1 MRKTPKVVRE
11 ALLAGSD
18 HQVAGIKLYEVT
30 LSTLLIL
37 EEINSPLVDESAMAR
52 KAPMKNMDLMR
63 AIYVFSKHPREA
75 YASFQKGQAAFDAAV
90 IEFGATL
97 SIQQTKEI
105 GEKMGELIAR
115 ATSTILQGEKKT
127 TIPSTTPLN
136 QTDSAGR

>member
-11 ALLAGSD
+11 ALLAGSV
-18 HQVAGIKLYEVT
+18 HQVAGIQLHEVT

-63 AIYVFSKHPREA
+63 AIFVFARHPRDS
-75 YASFQKGQAAFDAAV
+75 YAAFLSGQATFDSAV
-90 IEFGATL
+90 IEFGAGI
-97 SIQQTKEI
+97 SIQAAKEL

-115 ATSTILQGEKKT
+115 ASSTILQSEKKT
-127 TIPSTTPLN
+127 TIHSTTPPN